1 MKFKIYKVAVVL
13 FLALSSSC
21 FERGIR
27 QSQEFLVIDNYSTG
41 TLKVDRI
48 DTFDM
53 QVKVINDS
61 TLGILQHYN
70 EGAFRYDEDIPIGN
84 VLIFSPY
91 TLVSAKAS
99 SKYAGLFFLLDTIPA
114 NVNNL
119 KTEDIYVF
127 ACIVDDPDAV
137 PMSLYFYNASYG
149 FIAVYSVEW
158 DRIMIQKGLESSF
171 YSFFLEVYEKLQNDP
186 SYYAL
191 PKP

>member
-1 MKFKIYKVAVVL
+1 MKFKLYKVAVVL

-27 QSQEFLVIDNYSTG
+27 QNQEFLVIDNYSTG
-41 TLKVDRI
+41 TLKIDRI
-48 DTFDM
+48 DTFEV

-70 EGAFRYDEDIPIGN
+70 EGACRYDEDIPIGN

-91 TLVSAKAS
+91 NLVSAKAY

-114 NVNNL
+114 PVKAL
-119 KTEDIYVF
+119 KSKDIYVF
-127 ACIVDDPDAV
+127 SCIVDDPDAV
-137 PMSLYFYNASYG
+137 PMSLYFYNSSYG

-171 YSFFLEVYEKLQNDP
+171 YSFFLEVYDKLQNDP

-191 PKP
+191 PKH